1 MEALATTPPKPP
13 KPRLRGVFHLVGAVC
28 ALVAGPFL
36 YVNAAPETLA
46 VGIVVYGVCLVLLL
60 GISAL
65 YHTPMWTP
73 AVRARLRRL
82 DRSMI
87 YLFMAGTYTPILL
100 ELGDRVSPLMLP
112 AIWLASMVGIAMV
125 LFFTGLPRY
134 VTVTPYLVMGWGG
147 AVIMAPLLEHLGALP
162 FGLVVGGGVVYSV
175 GAVIYARRS
184 PNPAPTVFGYHEI
197 FHVLVLVAAACH
209 YVAIWDMVV

>member
-28 ALVAGPFL
+28 ALVAAPFL
-36 YVNAAPETLA
+36 YVNASPETRA

-73 AVRARLRRL
+73 EVRARLRRL

-100 ELGDRVSPLMLP
+100 ELGDQISPLMLP
-112 AIWLASMVGIAMV
+112 AIWLASVVGIAMV

-147 AVIMAPLLEHLGALP
+147 AVIMVPLLEHLGALP